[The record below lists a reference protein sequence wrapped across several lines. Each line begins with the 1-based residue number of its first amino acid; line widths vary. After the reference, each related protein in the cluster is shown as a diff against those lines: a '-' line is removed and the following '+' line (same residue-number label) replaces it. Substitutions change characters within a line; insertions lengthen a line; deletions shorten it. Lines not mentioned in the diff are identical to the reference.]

1 MKKSIIL
8 TISLLMAGAFAASAQ
23 DCTLFFPQKEGTKL
37 TYTNYSK
44 PGKVDSYLT
53 YLIKNKNSDQSR
65 ITIEAENLN
74 AKGKSELKYEFD
86 AWCEDGSFYIDMR
99 NMISSMQVKDIE
111 GFKIETN
118 DLHFPSTMKEGQQL
132 KDASMKMSMQGPI
145 SMAMSVSI
153 TNRNV
158 EAVEDISTPAGTFKC
173 CKISSVVKSDMGFI
187 KVENQVTEWYSENI
201 GMVKSVTQNKGK
213 VISTCELTQIE

>member
-1 MKKSIIL
+1 
-8 TISLLMAGAFAASAQ
+8 
-23 DCTLFFPQKEGTKL
+23 
-37 TYTNYSK
+37 
-44 PGKVDSYLT
+44 
-53 YLIKNKNSDQSR
+53 
-65 ITIEAENLN
+65 
-74 AKGKSELKYEFD
+74 
-86 AWCEDGSFYIDMR
+86 
-99 NMISSMQVKDIE
+99 
-111 GFKIETN
+111 
-118 DLHFPSTMKEGQQL
+118 
-132 KDASMKMSMQGPI
+132 
-145 SMAMSVSI
+145 MAMSVSI